1 MRARAQPVGWIVA
14 VALAATT
21 AGADPKPEP
30 VDVKAYRDKLV
41 LLQDASGG
49 TYAVYTER
57 GKDAHV
63 FYGTGKALYE
73 QYVPSRGFDEDRWS
87 VALWAPRVA
96 RVQNASIVYK
106 QDHTYALFCGSEE
119 TGLTQLTGD
128 KASRVL
134 ARSSFLSAALV
145 RRAHLLARD
154 DAGVYYFI
162 DVLRDKYG
170 GKGYRLFVGKKG
182 AMKQVPI
189 TDIASDTGGE
199 VFSTKSGDLR
209 LVTSNVDEHAR
220 SGATWIKGD
229 KRTQLVA
236 LDVDMNSPVIYRDL
250 GIYTFIGTVC
260 ENL

>member
-1 MRARAQPVGWIVA
+1 MRARAWFSA
-14 VALAATT
+14 VVLASTT
-21 AGADPKPEP
+21 AAADPKPEL

-49 TYAVYTER
+49 IYAVYSER
-57 GKDAHV
+57 DKDPHV
-63 FYGTGKALYE
+63 FYGTAKALYE

-96 RVQNASIVYK
+96 RVQNAALVYK
-106 QDHTYALFCGSEE
+106 QDHTYALFCGTDE

-128 KASRVL
+128 KAKQVL
-134 ARSSFLSAALV
+134 AKTPFLSPALV

-154 DAGVYYFI
+154 DSGVYYYI
-162 DVLRDKYG
+162 DVLRQKYG

-182 AMKQVPI
+182 AMKPVAI

-209 LVTSNVDEHAR
+209 LVTSNLDENAR
-220 SGATWIKGD
+220 SSATWIKGD
-229 KRTQLVA
+229 KHTQLVA